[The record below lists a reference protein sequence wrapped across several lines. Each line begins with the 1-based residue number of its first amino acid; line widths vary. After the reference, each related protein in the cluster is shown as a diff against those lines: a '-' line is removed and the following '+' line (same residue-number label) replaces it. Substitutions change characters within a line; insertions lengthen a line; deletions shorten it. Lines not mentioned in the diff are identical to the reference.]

1 MEEPVCRLPSS
12 SPVPSG
18 PAAAQTPI
26 FSSSFSFFS
35 FYFYCFSFSAS
46 SSYPTPCHPHF
57 PSHLPLSSA
66 ILRVPSLLPSP
77 IPIPFA
83 FALPFLP
90 LSPPSVP
97 PVPPP
102 VPPPSSPSSHFD
114 SSLSP
119 FLPFPAFI
127 SCFHSEVS
135 MCVICS
141 ATPTCFPESL
151 ERLPRWVNFL
161 ASFGLSE

>member
-77 IPIPFA
+77 LPIPFA

-102 VPPPSSPSSHFD
+102 VPPPSPPPHRHTLTRLSRPF
-114 SSLSP
+114 SLSP
-119 FLPFPAFI
+119 HLFRVFIPRFPCVLFVLL
-127 SCFHSEVS
+127 HRLVS
-135 MCVICS
+135 
-141 ATPTCFPESL
+141 
-151 ERLPRWVNFL
+151 RNH
-161 ASFGLSE
+161 